1 MSYEVTFADNTEVTF
16 GNMNDIAR
24 DLGDTEFSE
33 FSTNKF
39 GVNTLNSITSDLVSA
54 GILRTESNANMGCES
69 IVDGTNVIIRPGVI
83 VFDTG
88 AKLRVTEAETF
99 VKTNSTYIYAK
110 NDHITGIAS
119 IVMSETAPTS
129 QMDAVSICRIDA
141 SGNLIDLRSSA
152 VAKVPLTTDAENVSI
167 TKRLQFTVP
176 GNGTYSYDIGFNG
189 WKYIIVR
196 TGYSSTNDTW
206 AYTDVI
212 KLNDNEFA
220 YSFPYNNDVRTN
232 RNPSYYYYDY
242 MTVTR
247 RGSILEFQNSS
258 GGSKTYNVEIEVR

>member
-1 MSYEVTFADNTEVTF
+1 MSYEVTFADNTEVTLE
-16 GNMNDIAR
+16 NMDNIVR

-39 GVNTLNSITSDLVSA
+39 GVYALNSITSDLVSA
-54 GILRTESNANMGCES
+54 GILRTEENANMGCEP
-69 IVDGTNVIIRPGVI
+69 IIDGTNVIIGTGVI

-88 AKLRVTEAETF
+88 AKLRITEAETF
-99 VKTNSTYIYAK
+99 VKTTSTYIYAK
-110 NDHITGIAS
+110 NDHITGIAI
-119 IVMSETAPTS
+119 IVMSETAPTN
-129 QMDAVSICRIDA
+129 QMDAVPICRIDA

-196 TGYSSTNDTW
+196 TGYNSQTGTW
-206 AYTDVI
+206 GYIDI
-212 KLNDNEFA
+212 DELNDND
-220 YSFPYNNDVRTN
+220 SMTGFPKNNNVYTN
-232 RNPSYYYYDY
+232 TTHFNSWDFVV
-242 MTVTR
+242 VTR
-247 RGSILEFQNSS
+247 RGSILDFQNNGTSS
-258 GGSKTYNVEIEVR
+258 ASYDVEIEVR